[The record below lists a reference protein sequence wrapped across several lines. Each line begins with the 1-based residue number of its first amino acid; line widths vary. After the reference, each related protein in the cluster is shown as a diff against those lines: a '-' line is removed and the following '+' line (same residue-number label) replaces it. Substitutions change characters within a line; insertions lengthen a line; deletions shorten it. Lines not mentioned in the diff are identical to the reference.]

1 MMQHMLNRRPKVTAA
16 SSPDLNTWLG
26 SGRTVEMLSS
36 MVCTSQ
42 HTHKRDQGMCCKGPA
57 VTP

>member
-26 SGRTVEMLSS
+26 SGRTVELQKS
-36 MVCTSQ
+36 MVCTS
-42 HTHKRDQGMCCKGPA
+42 
-57 VTP
+57 